1 MASESVENYLKAIY
15 RLSGREQELVSTDA
29 IAERLNTK
37 ASSVTDMLKKLAG
50 KKLLEY
56 TPYKGG
62 KLTAEGEKLAIHT
75 LRKHRLWEVFLL
87 EKLHFTWDQVHD
99 IAEQMEHIDSLE
111 LVNRLDDFL
120 GNPKRDPHGDPIP
133 DRDGNVKSHADLKVS
148 DLIREQEAIVVGLK
162 ESSSEFLKMM
172 ESKGLRIG
180 SRIQLRAKNE
190 WDQSATI
197 MCNENAIELGL
208 EATNNIYVEVL

>member
-15 RLSGREQELVSTDA
+15 RLSGREQELVSTNA

-56 TPYKGG
+56 TPYRGG

-133 DRDGNVKSHADLKVS
+133 R
-148 DLIREQEAIVVGLK
+148 
-162 ESSSEFLKMM
+162 
-172 ESKGLRIG
+172 
-180 SRIQLRAKNE
+180 
-190 WDQSATI
+190 
-197 MCNENAIELGL
+197 
-208 EATNNIYVEVL
+208 